1 MTLDFASTTNVYY
14 IAIRSIM
21 GRGLLVQLNQED
33 GKRRRSLSPVQQIQG
48 DDPASSE
55 PGPSKRPRTSPI
67 SLHSWLHPGEAP
79 RLSAHSPALHD
90 STSTFLS
97 FSLSFLPPVHITSE
111 TSLAKEIR
119 RIIRELNVPGL
130 VGEEVM
136 RGDEGAF
143 QDGEGRT
150 GKGKERA
157 REPDHRMWAV
167 RTLCLK
173 EGKDG
178 TGGETDYQVRETRSR
193 HAPGIRSRCVVAVV
207 LIRAQLLEAYND
219 DGEKF
224 GGERVLRAL
233 RDERAVDVLTVCC
246 RWVSAILPR
255 LFTRP

>member
-1 MTLDFASTTNVYY
+1 MTFDFSSTTTTNVCY

-21 GRGLLVQLNQED
+21 GRGLLVQLNQD
-33 GKRRRSLSPVQQIQG
+33 DRKRRRSLSPAQQIQG
-48 DDPASSE
+48 DDPAAPE
-55 PGPSKRPRTSPI
+55 PGPSKRPRPSPI

-79 RLSAHSPALHD
+79 RLSTHSPALHD
-90 STSTFLS
+90 STSTFLA
-97 FSLSFLPPVHITSE
+97 FSLSFLPPAHITSE

-178 TGGETDYQVRETRSR
+178 TGGENDYQVRESRRSR
-193 HAPGIRSRCVVAVV
+193 PRYPARSVVAVS
-207 LIRAQLLEAYND
+207 LMIA
-219 DGEKF
+219 
-224 GGERVLRAL
+224 
-233 RDERAVDVLTVCC
+233 
-246 RWVSAILPR
+246 
-255 LFTRP
+255 

>member
-48 DDPASSE
+48 DDPAS
-55 PGPSKRPRTSPI
+55 T
-67 SLHSWLHPGEAP
+67 
-79 RLSAHSPALHD
+79 LHD

-130 VGEEVM
+130 
-136 RGDEGAF
+136 
-143 QDGEGRT
+143 
-150 GKGKERA
+150 
-157 REPDHRMWAV
+157 
-167 RTLCLK
+167 
-173 EGKDG
+173 
-178 TGGETDYQVRETRSR
+178 
-193 HAPGIRSRCVVAVV
+193 
-207 LIRAQLLEAYND
+207 LLEAYND

-246 RWVSAILPR
+246 RWYGGDLIGPIRFQHIGLTASTSIKALLKLVSLRDLRTTLEALDEEIASLRATVSSSDPSQSAGDRGVNGKSAPSSGTKVVKYDDIDDVVR
-255 LFTRP
+255 LERLVKAKEKTKASLEGRAAWAGMEAAKAA

>member
-130 VGEEVM
+130 VGEE
-136 RGDEGAF
+136 DAL
-143 QDGEGRT
+143 GRA
-150 GKGKERA
+150 KREREN
-157 REPDHRMWAV
+157 RIIGCGR
-167 RTLCLK
+167 
-173 EGKDG
+173 
-178 TGGETDYQVRETRSR
+178 
-193 HAPGIRSRCVVAVV
+193 
-207 LIRAQLLEAYND
+207 
-219 DGEKF
+219 
-224 GGERVLRAL
+224 
-233 RDERAVDVLTVCC
+233 
-246 RWVSAILPR
+246 
-255 LFTRP
+255 